1 MANEE
6 RAHDLALAV
15 VKEVLHRDFDVM
27 KNSDHDG
34 NEQREV
40 LAASVLD
47 EYNFYFN
54 AFKKSIE

>member
-1 MANEE
+1 MATEE

-15 VKEVLHRDFDVM
+15 VKEVLHRDFDSM

-40 LAASVLD
+40 LSASVLD

>member
-1 MANEE
+1 MTNEE
-6 RAHDLALAV
+6 RAHDLALTV

-40 LAASVLD
+40 FAASVPRD
-47 EYNFYFN
+47 FS
-54 AFKKSIE
+54 SIA